1 MKLSIIVPLY
11 NSAKWLDKCLTS
23 LVQQDIP
30 DSEYEVICVNDGS
43 PDNSEEIA
51 LSYAQ
56 KYKQIKVFSQENKGA
71 SGARNTGLRN
81 AVGQYVTF
89 VDPDDYV
96 EPNGYGRLIRQMED
110 ENLDMLRFNYQMVDE
125 QYNVVEKPRSAQLI
139 DYSSEIMEGN
149 RFLGQRLGLA
159 CFIWTFIYRTSLLKD
174 NDIWFCEGDYY
185 DDTPWTPRVCRAASR
200 VNSIDVVQYYY
211 LQREG
216 SLVKSSDPKSIK
228 KKMDGRFL
236 LIDLLQEQ
244 MRSVNDKDAMNW
256 YQGMMAHVVLSALT
270 SVATND
276 YENVNAVVNK
286 LKDLKVFP
294 LSYNNS
300 LPNVVKKLRM
310 VNFSP
315 KLFCV
320 LWHWKGKRNL

>member
-30 DSEYEVICVNDGS
+30 DSKYEVICVNDGS

-149 RFLGQRLGLA
+149 RFLGQRLGFA

-200 VNSIDVVQYYY
+200 VNSVDVVQYYY

-216 SLVKSSDPKSIK
+216 SLVKSSDLKSIK

-256 YQGMMAHVVLSALT
+256 YQGMMAHVVLGALT

-276 YENVNAVVNK
+276 FENMNVVVK
-286 LKDLKVFP
+286 RLKELNVFP
-294 LSYNNS
+294 LSYHDS
-300 LPNVVKKLRM
+300 LPNVVKKMRI

-315 KLFCV
+315 KMYCWL
-320 LWHWKGKRNL
+320 LHLK

>member
-11 NSAKWLDKCLTS
+11 NSTKWLDKCLTS

-149 RFLGQRLGLA
+149 RFLGQRLGFA

-200 VNSIDVVQYYY
+200 VNSVDVVQYYY

-216 SLVKSSDPKSIK
+216 SLVKSSDLKSIK

-256 YQGMMAHVVLSALT
+256 YQGMMAHVVLGALT
-270 SVATND
+270 SVAIND
-276 YENVNAVVNK
+276 FENMNVVVK
-286 LKDLKVFP
+286 RLKELNVFP
-294 LSYNNS
+294 LSYHDS
-300 LPNVVKKLRM
+300 LPNVVKKMRI

-315 KLFCV
+315 KMYCWL
-320 LWHWKGKRNL
+320 LHLK

>member
-110 ENLDMLRFNYQMVDE
+110 ESLDMLRLNYQMVDE

-174 NDIWFCEGDYY
+174 NGIWFCEGDYY

-200 VNSIDVVQYYY
+200 VNSVDVVQYYY

-256 YQGMMAHVVLSALT
+256 YQGMMAHVVLGALT

-276 YENVNAVVNK
+276 FENVNAVVSK
-286 LKDLKVFP
+286 LKNLKVFP

-300 LPNVVKKLRM
+300 LSNVVKKLRM

>member
-23 LVQQDIP
+23 LVRQDIP

-43 PDNSEEIA
+43 PDNSEEIT

-125 QYNVVEKPRSAQLI
+125 QYNLVEKPRSAQLI

-149 RFLGQRLGLA
+149 KFLGQRLGFA

-200 VNSIDVVQYYY
+200 VNSVDVVQYYY

-216 SLVKSSDPKSIK
+216 SLVKSSDLKSIK

-256 YQGMMAHVVLSALT
+256 YQGMMAHVVLGALT
-270 SVATND
+270 SVAIND
-276 YENVNAVVNK
+276 FENMNVVVK
-286 LKDLKVFP
+286 RLKELNVFP
-294 LSYNNS
+294 LSYHDS
-300 LPNVVKKLRM
+300 LPNVVKKMRI

-315 KLFCV
+315 KMYCWL
-320 LWHWKGKRNL
+320 LHLK

>member
-11 NSAKWLDKCLTS
+11 NSAKWLDKCLMS

-43 PDNSEEIA
+43 PDNSGEIA
-51 LSYAQ
+51 LLYAQ
-56 KYKQIKVFSQENKGA
+56 KYRQIKVFSQENKGA
-71 SGARNTGLRN
+71 SGARNTGLKN

-96 EPNGYGRLIRQMED
+96 KPNGYGRLLRQMED

-125 QYNVVEKPRSAQLI
+125 QYNVVEKPKSAQLI
-139 DYSSEIMEGN
+139 DYSSGIMDGN
-149 RFLGQRLGLA
+149 VFLGRRLGLA
-159 CFIWTFIYRTSLLKD
+159 CFIWTFIYRASLLKD

-185 DDTPWTPRVCRAASR
+185 DDTPWMPRVCRAAKR
-200 VNSIDVVQYYY
+200 VNSVDAIQYYY
-211 LQREG
+211 LQRND
-216 SLVKSSDPKSIK
+216 SLVKSSDSKSIK

-236 LIDLLQEQ
+236 LIGLLQEQ
-244 MRSVNDKDAMNW
+244 MRGVDNQDAMNW
-256 YQGMMAHVVLSALT
+256 YRGMTAHVVLDVLS

-276 YENVNAVVNK
+276 YGNVNAVVK
-286 LKDLKVFP
+286 RLKELQVFP
-294 LSYNNS
+294 LSFYNS
-300 LPNVVKKLRM
+300 LPNVVKKLKM

-315 KLFCV
+315 KMYCM
-320 LWHWKGKRNL
+320 LWRLRNKWV

>member
-149 RFLGQRLGLA
+149 RFLGQRLGFA

-200 VNSIDVVQYYY
+200 VNSVDVVQYYY

-216 SLVKSSDPKSIK
+216 SLVKSSDLKSIK

-256 YQGMMAHVVLSALT
+256 YQGMMAHVVLGALT

-276 YENVNAVVNK
+276 FENMNVVVK
-286 LKDLKVFP
+286 RLKELNVFP
-294 LSYNNS
+294 LSYHDS
-300 LPNVVKKLRM
+300 LPNVVKKMRI

-315 KLFCV
+315 KMYCWL
-320 LWHWKGKRNL
+320 LHLK

>member
-149 RFLGQRLGLA
+149 RFLGQRLGFA

-200 VNSIDVVQYYY
+200 VNSVDVVQYYY

-216 SLVKSSDPKSIK
+216 SLVKSSDLKSIK

-256 YQGMMAHVVLSALT
+256 YQGMMAHVVLGALT
-270 SVATND
+270 SVAIND
-276 YENVNAVVNK
+276 FENMNVVVK
-286 LKDLKVFP
+286 RLKELNVFP
-294 LSYNNS
+294 LSYHDS
-300 LPNVVKKLRM
+300 LPNVVKKMRI

-315 KLFCV
+315 KMYCWL
-320 LWHWKGKRNL
+320 LHLK

>member
-149 RFLGQRLGLA
+149 RFLGQRLGFA

-200 VNSIDVVQYYY
+200 VNSVDVVQYYY

-216 SLVKSSDPKSIK
+216 SLVKSSDLKSIK

-256 YQGMMAHVVLSALT
+256 YQGMMAHVVLGALT

-276 YENVNAVVNK
+276 FENVNAVVSK
-286 LKDLKVFP
+286 LKNLKVFP
-294 LSYNNS
+294 LSYNRLS
-300 LPNVVKKLRM
+300 QHLDDCCKIQ
-310 VNFSP
+310 
-315 KLFCV
+315 
-320 LWHWKGKRNL
+320 

>member
-51 LSYAQ
+51 LSYAR

-71 SGARNTGLRN
+71 SGARNTGLRK
-81 AVGQYVTF
+81 AIGQYITF

-125 QYNVVEKPRSAQLI
+125 QYNVVDKPKGAQLI

-149 RFLGQRLGLA
+149 KFLGQRLGLA

-174 NDIWFCEGDYY
+174 NGIWFCEGDYY

-200 VNSIDVVQYYY
+200 VNSVDVVQYYY

-256 YQGMMAHVVLSALT
+256 YQGMMAHVVLGALT

-276 YENVNAVVNK
+276 FENVNAVVSK
-286 LKDLKVFP
+286 LKNLKVFP
-294 LSYNNS
+294 LSYYNS
-300 LPNVVKKLRM
+300 LPNVVKKLKM

-315 KLFCV
+315 KIYCI
-320 LWHWKGKRNL
+320 LWHWKSK